1 MSVSFVMTL
10 SISMFVAWKYC
21 RDENKRKI
29 NLVRKIFFAHFEANE
44 KILYKAAKITAYEVK
59 K

>member
-1 MSVSFVMTL
+1 
-10 SISMFVAWKYC
+10 MFVAWKYC
-21 RDENKRKI
+21 RDEDKRRI

-44 KILYKAAKITAYEVK
+44 KILYKAAKITAQEIK

>member
-1 MSVSFVMTL
+1 MSLSFLMTL
-10 SISMFVAWKYC
+10 SISIFVAWKYC
-21 RDENKRKI
+21 RDENKRRI

-44 KILYKAAKITAYEVK
+44 KILYKAAKMTAHEVK